1 MKAETVPGVYG
12 HGLLHDKPDL
22 GSGCGCSAGRWR
34 STPTW
39 LRARSPRRRSS
50 ARRPHWPCRPGEGQ
64 GLAGSFGETGSFKIL
79 LDQTCDTIS
88 TGVRV
93 YRRTDVFGKTF
104 PKRPGR
110 LHLAC
115 CRTGSRP
122 RRRRSCQTPR

>member
-1 MKAETVPGVYG
+1 MKAETVPGVDG

-22 GSGCGCSAGRWR
+22 GSACGCSAGRWR
-34 STPTW
+34 STPTC

-88 TGVRV
+88 TGVHVQV
-93 YRRTDVFGKTF
+93 YT
-104 PKRPGR
+104 R
-110 LHLAC
+110 LLNIRHLHGIWSGLIPY
-115 CRTGSRP
+115 RLRLDTLSEYP
-122 RRRRSCQTPR
+122 EP